1 MTCVSPKVLDP
12 GKICRLCLSDDD
24 DLVSIFG
31 EDESLDDER
40 PSLIFKLRVVTPIE
54 VSFKLGPEEVFDGS

>member
-1 MTCVSPKVLDP
+1 
-12 GKICRLCLSDDD
+12 
-24 DLVSIFG
+24 VSIFG